1 MTMTIVAFYLDFSKN
16 FKSLFAELLASTPL
30 TQEERRELINW

>member
-16 FKSLFAELLASTPL
+16 CKSWFSGLLASTPL

>member
-16 FKSLFAELLASTPL
+16 FKSLFAGLHASTL
-30 TQEERRELINW
+30 TREERQELINW